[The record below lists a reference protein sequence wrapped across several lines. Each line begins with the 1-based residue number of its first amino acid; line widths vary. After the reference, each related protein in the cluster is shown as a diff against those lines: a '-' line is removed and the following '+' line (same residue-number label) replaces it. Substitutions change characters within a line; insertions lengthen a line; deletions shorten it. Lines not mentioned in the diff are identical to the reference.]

1 MKPTDLFNGQSLPSS
16 KHLDFGS
23 GDSPRNPFLCSQIY
37 TVDLYGSG
45 QGKNHFVIKQGD
57 PLPFPDN
64 YFVSISAYDV
74 LEHISRDMNGRN
86 EFIFYMNE
94 LCRVLMDDGYAI
106 FVFPSYPHRDAFSDP
121 THTNYITA
129 ETLNYFLGDNT
140 NGSYAGIT
148 TTYKQLRNRKLRLW
162 KSWLKDPSIQDFE
175 RVKFRRKL
183 SLSKRDF
190 FRAINPGHRIWILKK
205 L

>member
-1 MKPTDLFNGQSLPSS
+1 
-16 KHLDFGS
+16 
-23 GDSPRNPFLCSQIY
+23 LCSQIY

-64 YFVSISAYDV
+64 YFASVSAYDV

-94 LCRVLMDDGYAI
+94 LCRVLMNDGYAI

-121 THTNYITA
+121 THTNYITD

-148 TTYKQLRNRKLRLW
+148 TAYKQLRNRKLRLW
-162 KSWLKDPSIQDFE
+162 KNWLKDPSISDFE